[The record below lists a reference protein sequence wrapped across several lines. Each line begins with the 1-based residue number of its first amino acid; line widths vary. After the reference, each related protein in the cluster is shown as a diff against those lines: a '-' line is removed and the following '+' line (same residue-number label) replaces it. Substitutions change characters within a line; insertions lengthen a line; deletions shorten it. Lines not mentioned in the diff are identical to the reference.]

1 MKEIFKYTQKKVKS
15 GEISKYNVG
24 YAYHLS
30 LHKRDIEILKNIKDK
45 LNNVGT
51 IYEYVNKPD
60 SRLAVNDKAGLLS
73 IIHNVFDVFPL
84 QKNQLIRYL
93 LLKDGLVNNVKEFK
107 TLEEYNHYKTKTERL
122 LSINPSSPRDNELKY
137 RVERLLKAPYDID
150 NWIIGF
156 INGEG
161 CFYINKTKCNFFIEH
176 TDREA
181 LEIIKRRLEFGP
193 NVLERSPRLRDIGK
207 AASLEKQLIS

>member
-1 MKEIFKYTQKKVKS
+1 M
-15 GEISKYNVG
+15 
-24 YAYHLS
+24 
-30 LHKRDIEILKNIKDK
+30 
-45 LNNVGT
+45 
-51 IYEYVNKPD
+51 NKPD

-84 QKNQLIRYL
+84 VTKNQLIRYL

-161 CFYINKTKCNFFIEH
+161 CFYINKSKCNFFIEH

-181 LEIIKRRLEFGP
+181 L
-193 NVLERSPRLRDIGK
+193 
-207 AASLEKQLIS
+207 

>member
-1 MKEIFKYTQKKVKS
+1 MYTPLTLYLLIAIFIEDMENKVIINKINAKWLKWFVGFNDAEGNFQVYPKKRVLKS

-30 LHKRDIEILKNIKDK
+30 LHQRDTEILKNIKDK

-51 IYEYVNKPD
+51 IYEYMNKPD

-84 QKNQLIRYL
+84 VTKNQLIRYL

-107 TLEEYNHYKTKTERL
+107 TLEEYNHYKTERL
-122 LSINPSSPRDNELKY
+122 LSIGTNLSSLREGTRDNELKY

-150 NWIIGF
+150 N
-156 INGEG
+156 
-161 CFYINKTKCNFFIEH
+161 
-176 TDREA
+176 
-181 LEIIKRRLEFGP
+181 
-193 NVLERSPRLRDIGK
+193 
-207 AASLEKQLIS
+207 

>member
-1 MKEIFKYTQKKVKS
+1 MLIICLYIKEISCAELCSSWTAHGLATAV
-15 GEISKYNVG
+15 
-24 YAYHLS
+24 
-30 LHKRDIEILKNIKDK
+30 EILKNIQDK

-84 QKNQLIRYL
+84 VTKRYL

-122 LSINPSSPRDNELKY
+122 LSINPSSPRDN
-137 RVERLLKAPYDID
+137 
-150 NWIIGF
+150 
-156 INGEG
+156 
-161 CFYINKTKCNFFIEH
+161 
-176 TDREA
+176 
-181 LEIIKRRLEFGP
+181 
-193 NVLERSPRLRDIGK
+193 
-207 AASLEKQLIS
+207 

>member
-1 MKEIFKYTQKKVKS
+1 
-15 GEISKYNVG
+15 
-24 YAYHLS
+24 
-30 LHKRDIEILKNIKDK
+30 
-45 LNNVGT
+45 
-51 IYEYVNKPD
+51 VNKPD
-60 SRLAVNDKAGLLS
+60 SLAVNDKAGLLS

-84 QKNQLIRYL
+84 VTIRYL

-137 RVERLLKAPYDID
+137 RVERLLKAANDID

-156 INGEG
+156 INGLG

-176 TDREA
+176 TDRLA

-207 AASLEKQLIS
+207 AARQEKQLIS